1 MKHPPAPLPRVVR
14 AALISHA
21 RREAPL
27 ECCGFLVGA
36 RGRVRFAMAMQNVDP
51 RPRSRYRIDDRQHI
65 QIRRW
70 LRRLSP
76 PLEIVGVYHSH
87 PNGDARPS
95 ATDRAEALY
104 PDWLF
109 AIVSLAGRHE
119 DVAVFR
125 ITKGRARRL
134 GR

>member
-1 MKHPPAPLPRVVR
+1 MKRPSVLLSRVVR

-21 RREAPL
+21 RREAPR

-36 RGRVRFAMAMQNVDP
+36 RGHVKFALAMQNVDP
-51 RPRSRYRIDDRQHI
+51 RPEARFRIDDRQHI

-104 PDWLF
+104 PEWLF

-119 DVAVFR
+119 DVAVFC
-125 ITKGRARRL
+125 ITKGRARRV

>member
-1 MKHPPAPLPRVVR
+1 MR

-21 RREAPL
+21 RREAPN

-36 RGRVRFAMAMQNVDP
+36 RGRVRFALAMQNVDP
-51 RPRSRYRIDDRQHI
+51 RPESRYRIDDRQHI

-87 PNGDARPS
+87 PNSDARPS
-95 ATDRAEALY
+95 ATDLAEALY
-104 PDWLF
+104 PEWLF
-109 AIVSLAGRHE
+109 AVVSLAGQRE
-119 DVAVFR
+119 DIAVFS
-125 ITKGRARRL
+125 IIKGRARRV